1 MFYLSSSNLYK
12 NFIKESDNKTI
23 NIDDDEKNFSQ
34 SRLSKKNK
42 IMSGEEIK
50 KFYDDTINKIS
61 ERNSNN
67 CDKKII
73 KIESD
78 GDDKGIINN
87 NLNSIEINVN
97 KILKAVEQGD
107 IDYLIKHLNKENVNN
122 IFDNYGW
129 TPLMSAAYCGNK
141 LIVEFLLKLNANKEY
156 KNKCGLTAI
165 KLAKKN
171 NFNNIIELLENDK
184 EFLSKNLNINDNYN
198 DSWNFYCKICN
209 KNYKET
215 TVKQHEASIIHNLN
229 KNFELPPAFNS
240 YGLSKQ
246 NKGYQIMLN
255 NGWDDRKGL
264 GPTGTGFKYP
274 VKTILKRD
282 RKGLGKKPFDKPRI
296 THFKSND
303 INAITHIKQS
313 KININSSKKIL
324 RKKDREKIINKMRKK
339 DREIRIELS

>member
-1 MFYLSSSNLYK
+1 MFYLSSLNLYK
-12 NFIKESDNKTI
+12 NFVKESDVKNKK
-23 NIDDDEKNFSQ
+23 NIDDDKKMISQ
-34 SRLSKKNK
+34 SRLFKNK
-42 IMSGEEIK
+42 SMSGEEIK

-67 CDKKII
+67 CDKKKI
-73 KIESD
+73 K
-78 GDDKGIINN
+78 KIINIQSDNKVILN
-87 NLNSIEINVN
+87 NNNINLIEIDKN

-107 IDYLIKHLNKENVNN
+107 INYLIKYLNKENVNN

-156 KNKCGLTAI
+156 KNKCGLTAL
-165 KLAKKN
+165 KLAKKKN
-171 NFNNIIELLENDK
+171 LNNIIVLLENDR
-184 EFLSKNLNINDNYN
+184 EFLSKNLNINDN
-198 DSWNFYCKICN
+198 DSSCYFYCKICN

-229 KNFELPPAFNS
+229 KNFELPTAFYG

-255 NGWDDRKGL
+255 SGWDDRKGL

-303 INAITHIKQS
+303 INAITHIKPI
-313 KININSSKKIL
+313 KN
-324 RKKDREKIINKMRKK
+324 
-339 DREIRIELS
+339 